1 MNKSEH
7 KSPAVGSN
15 YRIYGAMAL
24 GLATAI
30 AFRLIIIINQIE
42 PDWVRPVWYFAVLGN
57 FLFFYY
63 RYSISRKRKSAV
75 RKYRLIEKV
84 QNGTPMSEAER
95 NALAYLLQSIDRS
108 PESINYLIISVFSI
122 IAIMMDIALVYLS

>member
-75 RKYRLIEKV
+75 RKHRLIEKV